1 MQDVTNNLADAPEGD
16 AKAIA
21 GYVERVLVP
30 ATAGR
35 RQHAD
40 ELLARIKSDD
50 GAAAAAPSGTVGAA
64 PGAASNDE
72 ASVYAGAC
80 AICHE
85 PSGQGFSAHGIPL
98 SLSKVVA
105 LPDPSNLIH
114 LILEGIE
121 PPVGAPFAF
130 MPGFDGALTD
140 EQIARLAEFLRRTYS
155 DQPAWKDIAK
165 HVRKVRE
172 QAAKQARA
180 EAEIGGAQ

>member
-1 MQDVTNNLADAPEGD
+1 TPAPWTEGQLFTYLRQGFVFPHGVAAGPMQDVTNNLVDAPEND

-21 GYVERVLVP
+21 AYVEQVLVP

-40 ELLARIKSDD
+40 ELLARIKGDD
-50 GAAAAAPSGTVGAA
+50 GGPAAAPPETVGSSS
-64 PGAASNDE
+64 GAASKDE

-80 AICHE
+80 ATCHE

-121 PPVGAPFAF
+121 PPAGAPFA
-130 MPGFDGALTD
+130 
-140 EQIARLAEFLRRTYS
+140 
-155 DQPAWKDIAK
+155 
-165 HVRKVRE
+165 
-172 QAAKQARA
+172 
-180 EAEIGGAQ
+180 